1 MRREQTRPA
10 GNAPTPRNPP
20 QNQFEPARFR
30 TFPLLCRLAKTQ
42 NQGWS
47 LANEM
52 LVTGRKLGAQEAL
65 ASGLVSTV
73 IAAETEGAFLA
84 QASFPGLVSLNMAVW
99 GLCEIDIRSTMS
111 HHPNKEYSMTHA

>member
-1 MRREQTRPA
+1 M
-10 GNAPTPRNPP
+10 
-20 QNQFEPARFR
+20 EPAVFR
-30 TFPLLCRLAKTQ
+30 TRVPPCQNQ

-73 IAAETEGAFLA
+73 IAAETEGSFLA
-84 QASFPGLVSLNMAVW
+84 EVSFSGPSPLNKAAWGLV
-99 GLCEIDIRSTMS
+99 
-111 HHPNKEYSMTHA
+111 